1 MSYPA
6 TQDRAGSWM
15 FDVFDRVAKLYAA
28 FLFTVSV
35 SHPQILIAEYPQFGP
50 PIRLLRCR

>member
-1 MSYPA
+1 
-6 TQDRAGSWM
+6 M